1 MNGIFIIDKEK
12 GVTSRDVVNEVSKKL
27 KTKKVGHTGTLD
39 PIATGVLIIC
49 VNKATKLVN
58 RITAEYKEYI
68 ASCTFGIATDTIDTE
83 GKVLKDIKSII
94 SKKDIINTLNS
105 FKGKYSQQVPIYS
118 AVKVNGKK
126 LYEYAR
132 SNMEINLPY
141 REVEI
146 KDIELIDE
154 PIYKNDKTE
163 IKFRCNVS
171 KGTYIRSL
179 IRDIAEKLNT
189 CAIMTDLRRIKQGK
203 YSINDAIKIE
213 DIDINNIIPI
223 KDVLDIYKVNISDD
237 IKKKVLNGAKIDNIY
252 NKDEV
257 LFMDNDKEVALY
269 KVDEK
274 CKNIL
279 KIDIM
284 F

>member
-1 MNGIFIIDKEK
+1 
-12 GVTSRDVVNEVSKKL
+12 
-27 KTKKVGHTGTLD
+27 
-39 PIATGVLIIC
+39 
-49 VNKATKLVN
+49 
-58 RITAEYKEYI
+58 
-68 ASCTFGIATDTIDTE
+68 
-83 GKVLKDIKSII
+83 
-94 SKKDIINTLNS
+94 
-105 FKGKYSQQVPIYS
+105 
-118 AVKVNGKK
+118 
-126 LYEYAR
+126 
-132 SNMEINLPY
+132 MEINLPY

-146 KDIELIDE
+146 KDIELIDD
-154 PIYKNDKTE
+154 PIYINDKTE

-213 DIDINNIIPI
+213 EIDINNIIPI
-223 KDVLDIYKVNISDD
+223 KDVLDVYKVNISED
-237 IKKKVLNGAKIDNIY
+237 IKKKVLNGAKINNIY

-269 KVDEK
+269 KVDGK